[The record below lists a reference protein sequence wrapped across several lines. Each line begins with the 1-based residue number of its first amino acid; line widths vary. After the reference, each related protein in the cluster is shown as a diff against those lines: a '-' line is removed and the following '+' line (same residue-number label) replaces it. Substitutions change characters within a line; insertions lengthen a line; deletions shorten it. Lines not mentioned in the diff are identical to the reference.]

1 MDSSSPC
8 VSFIGIVDFSEHAR
22 WVYMTESVTDLLGYE
37 PHELLKTSSLDL
49 VHPDEYRDVKN
60 LHYTTIS
67 QDKAAVLAYLR
78 LKHKDPYK
86 GYILCAIS
94 RTVAWNVLVG
104 SVSFASM
111 GPKAMHNASTAQEV
125 TIITPSAAN
134 FEFRRWGDPSPM
146 PPSPIQGPDS
156 PGSPSETDS
165 APDDSASESSGGN
178 PATSNELS
186 SNNNNARPIGNGGGG
201 EGGSRTGPD
210 GVITFDPL
218 PRQSIRTALI
228 LNRFSTFCPINYC
241 SNNSFL
247 STTEILGRPFFD
259 FVARRDEA
267 LVRSWIDAVKG
278 WGVNERGQPSDGG
291 FGFGKFHL
299 YPRGRDS
306 VERMESEPS
315 QSQPR
320 NGGRT
325 GPRSGSGSSNSRSSV
340 AMSQHHHTSRAPV
353 PHTAAPEPLRP
364 RHPRSRAGNTA
375 EAEIVVDAIFSAHSD
390 GLMVIL
396 RHASPPSVAGGAPH
410 QPQPA
415 VGPSTLGPSS
425 SSSLSQ
431 PTST

>member
-1 MDSSSPC
+1 MDSTSPC
-8 VSFIGIVDFSEHAR
+8 VSFIGIVDFTEHAR
-22 WVYMTESVTDLLGYE
+22 WVFLTESVSELLGYE
-37 PHELLKTSSLDL
+37 PHELVGSPSLDL

-146 PPSPIQGPDS
+146 PPSPIQGYDS
-156 PGSPSETDS
+156 PGSPSDTES
-165 APDDSASESSGGN
+165 VAESSASDSSTGSSTTTRDAPSPTSPRSSG
-178 PATSNELS
+178 
-186 SNNNNARPIGNGGGG
+186 
-201 EGGSRTGPD
+201 GGSRTGPD
-210 GVITFDPL
+210 GAISFDPL
-218 PRQSIRTALI
+218 PKQSIRTALI
-228 LNRFSTFCPINYC
+228 LDRFSTSCPIIYC
-241 SNNSFL
+241 SNDSFL
-247 STTEILGRPFFD
+247 STTQIMGRPFFD
-259 FVARRDEA
+259 FVTQRDEA

-299 YPRGRDS
+299 FPRGRDS
-306 VERMESEPS
+306 VERLEPEPP
-315 QSQPR
+315 QPQTR
-320 NGGRT
+320 HGRA
-325 GPRSGSGSSNSRSSV
+325 SARSSPAV
-340 AMSQHHHTSRAPV
+340 SQHHTSRTSTVHSTTTPASSPV
-353 PHTAAPEPLRP
+353 RSRHHRPPRSTAAAVKE
-364 RHPRSRAGNTA
+364 
-375 EAEIVVDAIFSAHSD
+375 EVVVDAIFSAHSD

-396 RHASPPSVAGGAPH
+396 RHASSTSGAH
-410 QPQPA
+410 QATSPTSLSTAAAPA
-415 VGPSTLGPSS
+415 SPSTP
-425 SSSLSQ
+425 
-431 PTST
+431 

>member
-22 WVYMTESVTDLLGYE
+22 WVFMTESVSELLGYE
-37 PHELLKTSSLDL
+37 PHELVGSPSLDL
-49 VHPDEYRDVKN
+49 VHPDEFRDVKS

-94 RTVAWNVLVG
+94 RTVAFNVLVG

-146 PPSPIQGPDS
+146 PPSPIQGYDS
-156 PGSPSETDS
+156 PGSPSDTDS
-165 APDDSASESSGGN
+165 VPDDSASESSTGRQASDKET
-178 PATSNELS
+178 PSSTSS
-186 SNNNNARPIGNGGGG
+186 RP
-201 EGGSRTGPD
+201 GGSRIGPD

-228 LNRFSTFCPINYC
+228 LDRFSMSCPIIYC
-241 SNNSFL
+241 SNDSFL
-247 STTEILGRPFFD
+247 STTQIMGRPFFD
-259 FVARRDEA
+259 FVAKRDEV

-291 FGFGKFHL
+291 FGFGKFQL
-299 YPRGRDS
+299 FPRGRDS
-306 VERMESEPS
+306 VERLEPEPPQP
-315 QSQPR
+315 QSRP
-320 NGGRT
+320 GRT
-325 GPRSGSGSSNSRSSV
+325 AARSSAGV
-340 AMSQHHHTSRAPV
+340 PHHTPRVSV
-353 PHTAAPEPLRP
+353 PHTAAPGPARSRHHRP
-364 RHPRSRAGNTA
+364 RPTTNNS
-375 EAEIVVDAIFSAHSD
+375 EVEVVVDAIFSAHSD

-396 RHASPPSVAGGAPH
+396 RHASPPSGGA
-410 QPQPA
+410 QLAAPA
-415 VGPSTLGPSS
+415 ARYSNTGSPTSS
-425 SSSLSQ
+425 SK
-431 PTST
+431 

>member
-8 VSFIGIVDFSEHAR
+8 VSFIGIVDFTENAR
-22 WVYMTESVTDLLGYE
+22 WVFLTESVSELLGYE
-37 PHELLKTSSLDL
+37 PHELVGTPSLDL
-49 VHPDEYRDVKN
+49 VHPDEYRDVKS

-146 PPSPIQGPDS
+146 PPSPIQGYDS
-156 PGSPSETDS
+156 PGSTSETDS
-165 APDDSASESSGGN
+165 ATEDSASESSTGR
-178 PATSNELS
+178 PATDKETPSPTS
-186 SNNNNARPIGNGGGG
+186 SRPG
-201 EGGSRTGPD
+201 ESRTGPD

-228 LNRFSTFCPINYC
+228 LDRFSMSCPINYC
-241 SNNSFL
+241 SNDSFL
-247 STTEILGRPFFD
+247 STTEIMGRPFFD
-259 FVARRDEA
+259 FVAKRDEA

-299 YPRGRDS
+299 FPRGRDS
-306 VERMESEPS
+306 VERLEPEPPQP
-315 QSQPR
+315 QSR
-320 NGGRT
+320 HGRT
-325 GPRSGSGSSNSRSSV
+325 TARNSATGP
-340 AMSQHHHTSRAPV
+340 QHHTSRAPV
-353 PHTAAPEPLRP
+353 AHTAAPVPARTRQHRP
-364 RHPRSRAGNTA
+364 RNTTNTS
-375 EAEIVVDAIFSAHSD
+375 EDEVVVDAIFSAHSD

-396 RHASPPSVAGGAPH
+396 RHASTPSGGA
-410 QPQPA
+410 QPA
-415 VGPSTLGPSS
+415 PPATQAARPSKKSGTSS
-425 SSSLSQ
+425 SSSK
-431 PTST
+431 

>member
-22 WVYMTESVTDLLGYE
+22 WVFMTESVSELLGYE
-37 PHELLKTSSLDL
+37 PHELVGSPSLDL
-49 VHPDEYRDVKN
+49 VHPDEFRDVKS

-94 RTVAWNVLVG
+94 RTVAFNVLVG
-104 SVSFASM
+104 SVSFAAM

-146 PPSPIQGPDS
+146 PPSPIQGYDS
-156 PGSPSETDS
+156 PGSPSESDS
-165 APDDSASESSGGN
+165 ATDDSASESSTGRQASDKET
-178 PATSNELS
+178 PSPTSS
-186 SNNNNARPIGNGGGG
+186 RPG
-201 EGGSRTGPD
+201 ESRIGPD

-228 LNRFSTFCPINYC
+228 LDRFSMSCPIIYC
-241 SNNSFL
+241 SNDSFL
-247 STTEILGRPFFD
+247 STTQIMGRPFFD
-259 FVARRDEA
+259 FVAKRDEA

-291 FGFGKFHL
+291 FGFGKFQL
-299 YPRGRDS
+299 FPRGRDS
-306 VERMESEPS
+306 VERLEAEPPQP
-315 QSQPR
+315 QSRP
-320 NGGRT
+320 GR
-325 GPRSGSGSSNSRSSV
+325 RSNAGV
-340 AMSQHHHTSRAPV
+340 PHHTSRAPV
-353 PHTAAPEPLRP
+353 SHTAAPEPARLRHHRP
-364 RHPRSRAGNTA
+364 RPTTSNS
-375 EAEIVVDAIFSAHSD
+375 EVEVVVDAIFSAHSD

-396 RHASPPSVAGGAPH
+396 RHASAPSGGAQLANPTA
-410 QPQPA
+410 PA
-415 VGPSTLGPSS
+415 ARPSKTVSSTSS
-425 SSSLSQ
+425 SK
-431 PTST
+431 

>member
-22 WVYMTESVTDLLGYE
+22 WVFMTESVSELLGYE
-37 PHELLKTSSLDL
+37 PHELVGTPSLDL
-49 VHPDEYRDVKN
+49 VHPDEYRDVKS

-146 PPSPIQGPDS
+146 PPSPIQGYDS

-165 APDDSASESSGGN
+165 AEDSASESSAGKD
-178 PATSNELS
+178 AS
-186 SNNNNARPIGNGGGG
+186 SRSS
-201 EGGSRTGPD
+201 GGSRTGPD

-218 PRQSIRTALI
+218 PKQSIRTALI
-228 LNRFSTFCPINYC
+228 LDRFSAFCPINYC
-241 SNNSFL
+241 SNDSFL
-247 STTEILGRPFFD
+247 STTQIMGRPFFD
-259 FVARRDEA
+259 FVAKRDEA

-299 YPRGRDS
+299 FPRGRDS
-306 VERMESEPS
+306 VERLEPEPP
-315 QSQPR
+315 QPQQR
-320 NGGRT
+320 HGGRT
-325 GPRSGSGSSNSRSSV
+325 ASRN
-340 AMSQHHHTSRAPV
+340 APQHHTPRASGV
-353 PHTAAPEPLRP
+353 HTAAPAPLRQRQP
-364 RHPRSRAGNTA
+364 RPRATVNTS
-375 EAEIVVDAIFSAHSD
+375 EDEVVVDAIFSAHSD

-396 RHASPPSVAGGAPH
+396 RHASTPSGAA
-410 QPQPA
+410 QPA
-415 VGPSTLGPSS
+415 KQPAKPASPQSTTGPSKSGPSS
-425 SSSLSQ
+425 SSSRPS
-431 PTST
+431 ST